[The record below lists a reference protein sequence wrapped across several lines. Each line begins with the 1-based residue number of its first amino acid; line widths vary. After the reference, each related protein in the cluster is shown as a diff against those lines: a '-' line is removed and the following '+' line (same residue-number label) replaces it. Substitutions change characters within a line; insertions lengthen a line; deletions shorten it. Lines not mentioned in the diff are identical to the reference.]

1 MSTTFHAKPNCT
13 QKKVTKRRLQAEQWL
28 SACLRDIPT
37 ACGIY
42 GAAARLL
49 QAADLLP
56 VAGELDL
63 LRAAIADDA
72 ALRSLLPFL
81 SVGTSALG
89 H

>member
-1 MSTTFHAKPNCT
+1 MSISLHAKPNCT
-13 QKKVTKRRLQAEQWL
+13 QEKVSKRRVQAEQWL
-28 SACLRDIPT
+28 SDCLHNIPT

-56 VAGELDL
+56 SAGELDL
-63 LRAAIADDA
+63 LRAAIADST
-72 ALRSLLPFL
+72 ALRSLNPFL